1 MVGGRLQSPETES
14 GRSEGGFSPLKPAST
29 DPIEA
34 LTEYGEIRIC
44 RQVFGQ
50 NTLDFYEI
58 LVGFGGDI
66 TESSELTARSSG
78 NLTGS
83 SEISPDP
90 VRSPPDR
97 PMDTP
102 NQTKFILFF
111 CFFVF

>member
-1 MVGGRLQSPETES
+1 MVGGGLQSPETDS
-14 GRSEGGFSPLKPAST
+14 GGSEGGFSPLKPAST
-29 DPIEA
+29 DPTEA
-34 LTEYGEIRIC
+34 LTEYGEIRIW

-58 LVGFGGDI
+58 WVGFGGDI
-66 TESSELTARSSG
+66 TESSKITARSGG
-78 NLTGS
+78 NLTRS
-83 SEISPDP
+83 SEISLDP

-111 CFFVF
+111 FVF